1 MLNKSNY
8 NNLPTRALD
17 GGGQFDD
24 DKSDNP
30 AKNTIKLNSTLCMA
44 TSENL
49 TASRNDKFVTG
60 KMMKIL
66 EDFHKISSY
75 IVGFAAAYFE
85 PHIMDAA
92 G

>member
-17 GGGQFDD
+17 GGGRFDD

-75 IVGFAAAYFE
+75 IVSFAAAYFE
-85 PHIMDAA
+85 PQNMDAA
-92 G
+92 